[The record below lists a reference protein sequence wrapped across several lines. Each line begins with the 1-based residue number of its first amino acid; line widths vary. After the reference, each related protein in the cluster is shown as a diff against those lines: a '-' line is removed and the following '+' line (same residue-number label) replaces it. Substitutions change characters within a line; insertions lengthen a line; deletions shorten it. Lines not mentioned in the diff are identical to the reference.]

1 MDRASRSL
9 MGSRHDSAAAAAPS
23 RPFSELAG
31 AQQPANPRTLTLTL
45 IAIMLSLLLLREAAA
60 FFIPLLLSLALSYA
74 LSPLVRRLAS
84 WGIPRSLA
92 ALLVIMVVVGI
103 IAGSI
108 YRVGNDAGDVLQQ
121 LPEAVQRLRL
131 ALASASMDHSGAL
144 EHVQR
149 AATEL
154 EKLADAA
161 APAAAKGKPP
171 PAPASIDVRSMLLI
185 GTGSVVVALG
195 QLASGLALAF
205 FLLSAGDMFRRKF
218 IAVVGPS
225 TSRRK
230 TALRI
235 LDRVDLL
242 NQRYFAIMLLI
253 NVVIGLCIGVGFY
266 VMGLDRPAVWGVA
279 AAILHTIPYLGTAMI
294 AGAAAVTA
302 FGQFGTA
309 AAAFLAAGIVLA
321 VGGVLGVALQPWL
334 LGRAARMNATAV
346 FVSLLFWGM
355 VWGGWGLLLAV
366 PVMVAIKSVCDQI
379 EPLKPWGEL
388 LGP

>member
-1 MDRASRSL
+1 M
-9 MGSRHDSAAAAAPS
+9 
-23 RPFSELAG
+23 
-31 AQQPANPRTLTLTL
+31 PANPRTVTLTL
-45 IAIMLSLLLLREAAA
+45 IAIILTLFLLRSAAA
-60 FFIPLLLSLALSYA
+60 FFIPLLLSVALSYA
-74 LSPLVRRLAS
+74 LSPAVRKLAS
-84 WGIPRSLA
+84 FGIPRSLA
-92 ALLVIMVVVGI
+92 AALVIMLVVAL
-103 IAGSI
+103 IAGAI

-121 LPEAVQRLRL
+121 LPEAVQRLRV
-131 ALASASMDHSGAL
+131 AVANAGIDHAGAL

-161 APAAAKGKPP
+161 APGAAKAKAPQA
-171 PAPASIDVRSMLLI
+171 PAPAIDVRSMLLI

-195 QLASGLALAF
+195 QLASGLAIAF

-218 IAVVGPS
+218 VRVVGPS
-225 TSRRK
+225 PSRRE

-235 LDRVDLL
+235 FERVDRL
-242 NQRYFAIMLLI
+242 NQRYFAIVLLI
-253 NVVIGLCIGVGFY
+253 NLAIGLGIGFGFY
-266 VMGLDRPAVWGVA
+266 AMGLDRPAVWGIA
-279 AAILHTIPYLGTAMI
+279 AAILHTIPYLGTAII

-302 FGQFGTA
+302 FGQFGTVGGA
-309 AAAFLAAGIVLA
+309 LLAAGIALTVGGA
-321 VGGVLGVALQPWL
+321 VGVGLQPWL

>member
-1 MDRASRSL
+1 
-9 MGSRHDSAAAAAPS
+9 MGSRQDSAAAAAPT
-23 RPFSELAG
+23 RPFPESAG
-31 AQQPANPRTLTLTL
+31 AQRPANPRTLTLTL
-45 IAIMLSLLLLREAAA
+45 IAIMLSLLLLRVAAA

-84 WGIPRSLA
+84 WGMPRSLA
-92 ALLVIMVVVGI
+92 ALVVIMIVVGL
-103 IAGSI
+103 IAGAI

-131 ALASASMDHSGAL
+131 AVASAAIDRSGAL

-161 APAAAKGKPP
+161 APQAAKAKLP
-171 PAPASIDVRSMLLI
+171 PAPAGIDVRSMLLI

-205 FLLSAGDMFRRKF
+205 FLLAAGDMFRRKF

-235 LDRVDLL
+235 LKRVDQL
-242 NQRYFAIMLLI
+242 NQRYFAIVLLI
-253 NVVIGLCIGVGFY
+253 NVAIGLCIGVGFY
-266 VMGLDRPAVWGVA
+266 AMGLDRPAVWGIA
-279 AAILHTIPYLGTAMI
+279 AAILHSIPYLGTAMI

-309 AAAFLAAGIVLA
+309 AAAFLAAGIALA